1 MAHGEARLRVLRC
14 QRPPRVQQGLM
25 DAPLIAPRGRRL
37 PDTQRG
43 EAADFQI
50 RRIGIHV
57 DDAGLHA
64 HGRRLLAPGQHN
76 GGPHGRG
83 TGEDLIIVGKDHP
96 AAVRDLRQRRIARRR
111 EVVTP
116 GKGHDTQGG
125 RVCPRRL
132 RGPLDTALRRAR
144 IHDDDLVRI
153 DGRTAQPVRELR
165 AAARDE
171 AGGHG

>member
-1 MAHGEARLRVLRC
+1 
-14 QRPPRVQQGLM
+14 M
-25 DAPLIAPRGRRL
+25 DAPLIAPRRLCL
-37 PDTQRG
+37 PDAQRG
-43 EAADFQI
+43 ETADFQI
-50 RRIGIHV
+50 RRIGVHV
-57 DDAGLHA
+57 DDTGLHA
-64 HGRRLLAPGQHN
+64 HGGRLLAPGQHD
-76 GGPHGRG
+76 GGAHGRRA
-83 TGEDLIIVGKDHP
+83 GEGLVVVGEDHP